1 MAERRI
7 NRGKFDRR
15 RSEKWFT
22 CSNEIDNP
30 IPSYFLRGAYTIG
43 GNGGITGRV
52 VRNVLQ
58 TFLSILRVHG
68 KRRIIH
74 GVHRRNMLVGR

>member
-1 MAERRI
+1 MESSIGGAAR
-7 NRGKFDRR
+7 NHNTFLRG
-15 RSEKWFT
+15 FT
-22 CSNEIDNP
+22 CSNEIDNL